1 MGAVESKAEENSVT
15 RFVDS
20 VGVRHEKGSAVH
32 EDDGMSTDKGKGSWS
47 LIHNQRNYP
56 NYN

>member
-1 MGAVESKAEENSVT
+1 MGAVESKAEENSVI

-32 EDDGMSTDKGKGSWS
+32 EVDGVSTDKGKGS
-47 LIHNQRNYP
+47 
-56 NYN
+56 